1 MTTPAI
7 SGIMI
12 KNEREDIMSTQYTK
26 YVARKLQASGF
37 TDIKIIP
44 ESDFSG
50 ADITA
55 VSKSGASICVRCE
68 YDEFIVDAN
77 VIEETLNAKSALG
90 CRAAMI
96 VTNSTF
102 TEEAKN
108 LAKQHGIMLKEAVA
122 APQASQSPA
131 VTMEAQNVNINSGV
145 KSMVICRHCGAKIA
159 KTAKVCPKC
168 GGKNKKP
175 IYKRWWFIV
184 LAVFLGI
191 SIIGS
196 LGGGD
201 GTETA
206 DTSGTNNTVS
216 ANVSEDQQTQETQEP
231 EITYTVY
238 SVAELVNDL
247 GTNALKASEKYK
259 NQYVEL
265 TGRLDSID
273 SNGAHISVYPGVE
286 MYEFQ
291 GVTCYIKTPEQKTA
305 VMDMEIG
312 DTVVVKGKI
321 TDVGEFLGY
330 YLNIDE
336 VSKAQ

>member
-1 MTTPAI
+1 
-7 SGIMI
+7 
-12 KNEREDIMSTQYTK
+12 MSTQYTK
-26 YVARKLQASGF
+26 FVARKLQASGF
-37 TDIKIIP
+37 TDVKIIP

-55 VSKSGASICVRCE
+55 VYKNGASVCVRCE

-77 VIEETLNAKSALG
+77 VIEETLDAKTALG
-90 CRAAMI
+90 CRAAMV

-102 TEEAKN
+102 TDEARN
-108 LAKQHGIMLKEAVA
+108 LAKQNGILLKEAVA
-122 APQASQSPA
+122 APQSAQNPA
-131 VTMEAQNVNINSGV
+131 VTMEAHNVNINSGV
-145 KSMVICRHCGAKIA
+145 KSMVICKHCGAKIA

-168 GGKNKKP
+168 GGKNKMP

-191 SIIGS
+191 SIIDS
-196 LGGGD
+196 LGGGED
-201 GTETA
+201 TQ
-206 DTSGTNNTVS
+206 TSGSVGTKVS
-216 ANVSEDQQTQETQEP
+216 ANVSGNQQAQETQEP

-247 GTNALKASEKYK
+247 DTNALKASEKYK

-273 SNGAHISVYPGVE
+273 SSGSYISIEPGVE
-286 MYEFQ
+286 KYEYT
-291 GVTCYIKTPEQKTA
+291 GVICYIKAPEQKN
-305 VMDMEIG
+305 VIMDMEIG

>member
-1 MTTPAI
+1 
-7 SGIMI
+7 
-12 KNEREDIMSTQYTK
+12 MSTQYTK
-26 YVARKLQASGF
+26 FVAKKLQASGF
-37 TDIKIIP
+37 TDIKILP
-44 ESDFSG
+44 ETEYCG
-50 ADITA
+50 ADLTA
-55 VSKSGASICVRCE
+55 VSKSGAPVCIKCE
-68 YDEFIVDAN
+68 YDEFVVDESVVEDIVS
-77 VIEETLNAKSALG
+77 AKTALG

-102 TEEAKN
+102 TDEAKN
-108 LAKQHGIMLKEAVA
+108 LAKQHGILLKEAVA
-122 APQASQSPA
+122 APQTSQSPA
-131 VTMEAQNVNINSGV
+131 VTMEAHNVNINSGV
-145 KSMVICRHCGAKIA
+145 KSMVICKHCGAKIA
-159 KTAKVCPKC
+159 KAAKVCPKC

-175 IYKRWWFIV
+175 IYKRWWFIA

-191 SIIGS
+191 SIVGS

-201 GTETA
+201 DTEPA
-206 DTSGTNNTVS
+206 VTSGVNNTVS
-216 ANVSEDQQTQETQEP
+216 ANSSENQQAQEP
-231 EITYTVY
+231 EITYTAY

-247 GTNALKASEKYK
+247 ETNALKASEKYK

>member
-1 MTTPAI
+1 MTNPARR
-7 SGIMI
+7 GIMI

-26 YVARKLQASGF
+26 YVAKKLQNSGF
-37 TDIKIIP
+37 TDIKILSTT
-44 ESDFSG
+44 ENSG
-50 ADITA
+50 ADLTA
-55 VSKSGASICVRCE
+55 ISKSGALVCVRCE
-68 YDEFIVDAN
+68 YNEFVVEKSVVDEVLDAK
-77 VIEETLNAKSALG
+77 TALG
-90 CRAAMI
+90 CRAAMV

-102 TEEAKN
+102 TDEAKN
-108 LAKQHGIMLKEAVA
+108 LAKQHGILLKESVA
-122 APQASQSPA
+122 APQAAQAPA

-159 KTAKVCPKC
+159 KAAKVCPKC

-175 IYKRWWFIV
+175 IYKRWWFIT
-184 LAVFLGI
+184 LAVLLGI
-191 SIIGS
+191 SFIGS

-201 GTETA
+201 DTETT
-206 DTSGTNNTVS
+206 DPVGTNDAVS
-216 ANVSEDQQTQETQEP
+216 ANVSENQQAQETQEP
-231 EITYTVY
+231 EITYTAY
-238 SVAELVNDL
+238 TVAELVNDL
-247 GTNALKASEKYK
+247 DTNALKASEKYK

-336 VSKAQ
+336 VSKVQ

>member
-1 MTTPAI
+1 
-7 SGIMI
+7 
-12 KNEREDIMSTQYTK
+12 
-26 YVARKLQASGF
+26 
-37 TDIKIIP
+37 
-44 ESDFSG
+44 
-50 ADITA
+50 
-55 VSKSGASICVRCE
+55 
-68 YDEFIVDAN
+68 
-77 VIEETLNAKSALG
+77 
-90 CRAAMI
+90 
-96 VTNSTF
+96 
-102 TEEAKN
+102 
-108 LAKQHGIMLKEAVA
+108 
-122 APQASQSPA
+122 
-131 VTMEAQNVNINSGV
+131 MEAQNVNINSGV

-184 LAVFLGI
+184 LAVFLGV

-196 LGGGD
+196 LGGGND
-201 GTETA
+201 AETA
-206 DTSGTNNTVS
+206 DTSGNNSTIS
-216 ANVSEDQQTQETQEP
+216 TNVSEGQQTQEP
-231 EITYTVY
+231 EITYMAY

-247 GTNALKASEKYK
+247 DTNALKASEKYK

-265 TGRLDSID
+265 TGRLNSID

-336 VSKAQ
+336 VSKIQ

>member
-1 MTTPAI
+1 
-7 SGIMI
+7 MI

-26 YVARKLQASGF
+26 YVARKLQTSGF

-44 ESDFSG
+44 QSENNG
-50 ADITA
+50 ADLTA
-55 VSKSGASICVRCE
+55 VSKNGAMVCIKCE
-68 YDEFIVDAN
+68 YNEFVVDESV
-77 VIEETLNAKSALG
+77 VEEVLEAKSALG
-90 CRAAMI
+90 CRAAMV

-102 TEEAKN
+102 EQEAKD
-108 LAKQHGIMLKEAVA
+108 LAKQHGVLLKESIA

-159 KTAKVCPKC
+159 KAAKVCPKC

-201 GTETA
+201 DTETA

-216 ANVSEDQQTQETQEP
+216 ANVSENQQSQKTQEP

-247 GTNALKASEKYK
+247 DTNALKASEKYK

-273 SNGAHISVYPGVE
+273 SSGSYISIKPGVE
-286 MYEFQ
+286 KYEYT
-291 GVTCYIKTPEQKTA
+291 GVTCYIKTPEQKTV

-336 VSKAQ
+336 VSKVQ

>member
-1 MTTPAI
+1 MTI
-7 SGIMI
+7 SARRGIII

-44 ESDFSG
+44 QSENNG
-50 ADITA
+50 ADLTA
-55 VSKSGASICVRCE
+55 VSKNGAMVCIKCE
-68 YDEFIVDAN
+68 YNEFVVDESV
-77 VIEETLNAKSALG
+77 VEEVLSAKTTFG

-102 TEEAKN
+102 TDEAREY
-108 LAKQHGIMLKEAVA
+108 AKQHGVLLKESIA
-122 APQASQSPA
+122 APQTSQAPA

-184 LAVFLGI
+184 LAVFLGV

-196 LGGGD
+196 LGGGND
-201 GTETA
+201 AETA
-206 DTSGTNNTVS
+206 DTSGTNNTIS
-216 ANVSEDQQTQETQEP
+216 TNVSEGQQTQEP
-231 EITYTVY
+231 EITYMAY

-247 GTNALKASEKYK
+247 DTNALKASEKYK

-273 SNGAHISVYPGVE
+273 SNGSYISVYPGVK